1 MFPFTFVAP
10 IVVVD
15 ILLMTTLK
23 KEKKEKRIERKEK
36 GKQKDLKGNGAN
48 VCGRAFL
55 LACFLQSF
63 LPFFSQTKHLP
74 LHFGYTTPLGFKS

>member
-1 MFPFTFVAP
+1 
-10 IVVVD
+10 
-15 ILLMTTLK
+15 MTTLK
-23 KEKKEKRIERKEK
+23 KRRKKKKRIERKEK

-63 LPFFSQTKHLP
+63 LPFF
-74 LHFGYTTPLGFKS
+74 